1 MTAQTPATQPTT
13 QPTAAR
19 AQDPAANPDWSEQAS
34 LFQLR
39 QPAFWLF
46 TIAVVIGGWLFLDEE
61 LSYVHYSASGW
72 VFSLV
77 LLAIY
82 AVPVFFLIY
91 YLDLFEREPLSL
103 LLGAVAWGALVAV
116 SLAGPTNTAWLEIFQ
131 KVFGNRFADEWGP
144 AIIGPAIEETLKYLG
159 VVVIFLIARHEIDD
173 IFDGFV
179 YGAMVGLGFTVVE
192 DMSYFFNNF
201 IANAGGASEF
211 GAILYGY
218 FIRVIAG
225 GLYTHVLFTGISG
238 MGLAYFVT
246 RLDQPI
252 QRRRAVAVGAFAVAV
267 GAHFFWNSPILESI
281 LGDDPG
287 AVNWI
292 VYDAIKGL
300 PFLIFLVFLLRLATG
315 RERAVFKAAVA
326 GEIGTDVL
334 SQDDVRV
341 LGDLRLRRSARRA
354 VKARKGPDGE
364 RLMAR
369 IQQAQLNLGLIST
382 GTRPTREA
390 DLARTRDTIRAL
402 RAQLAALPEADTS
415 RAWTGAST
423 AAAPGNAG
431 AGEGSTAPAAS
442 SVSTGA
448 PAVESA
454 TPSPS
459 AEPVQSV
466 WASRGAATIAT
477 SPANEA
483 ASPTA
488 GGPVAGPSGRRAGCG
503 RRNST
508 NRAGSRPGLDP
519 DPPGATRG
527 HAVVGPARPVPSDDP
542 AGRHPADR
550 RGPADR
556 RLGPGRRLERLD
568 GLGRRSPAR
577 ADPDR
582 GRASTCLTL
591 APR

>member
-1 MTAQTPATQPTT
+1 VTAQTPATQPTT

-91 YLDLFEREPLSL
+91 YLDVFEREPLSL

-131 KVFGNRFADEWGP
+131 KVFGNRFAHEWGP

-159 VVVIFLIARHEIDD
+159 VVVISLIARHEIED

-179 YGAMVGLGFTVVE
+179 YGAMIGLGFTVVE

-211 GAILYGY
+211 GVILYGY

-238 MGLAYFVT
+238 MGLAYYVT
-246 RLDQPI
+246 RLDQPT

-281 LGDDPG
+281 LGNDPG
-287 AVNWI
+287 AANWI

-300 PFLIFLVFLLRLATG
+300 PFLIFLAFLLRLATG

-326 GEIGTDVL
+326 GEIGTDVM
-334 SQDDVRV
+334 SQDDVRI

-354 VKARKGPDGE
+354 VKARKGPLGE

-402 RAQLAALPEADTS
+402 RAQLAALSDIGPSTV
-415 RAWTGAST
+415 WTGAST
-423 AAAPGNAG
+423 AATSATAG
-431 AGEGSTAPAAS
+431 ADEGSTTRSAG
-442 SVSTGA
+442 SVSTVA
-448 PAVESA
+448 PALGPV
-454 TPSPS
+454 TPGPS
-459 AEPVQSV
+459 AERVQSV

-477 SPANEA
+477 SPTNEA
-483 ASPTA
+483 ASPAA
-488 GGPVAGPSGRRAGCG
+488 GGPVAGAQAADAPVAGGETRPTAPAAAPGWIPTHRVPPEGMPSWDQPDP
-503 RRNST
+503 
-508 NRAGSRPGLDP
+508 SRPMTPLAGTLPIVVARRIGDWAQVVASNGWTGWVDARRVVP
-519 DPPGATRG
+519 IPTAAPP
-527 HAVVGPARPVPSDDP
+527 PS
-542 AGRHPADR
+542 A
-550 RGPADR
+550 
-556 RLGPGRRLERLD
+556 
-568 GLGRRSPAR
+568 
-577 ADPDR
+577 
-582 GRASTCLTL
+582 
-591 APR
+591 